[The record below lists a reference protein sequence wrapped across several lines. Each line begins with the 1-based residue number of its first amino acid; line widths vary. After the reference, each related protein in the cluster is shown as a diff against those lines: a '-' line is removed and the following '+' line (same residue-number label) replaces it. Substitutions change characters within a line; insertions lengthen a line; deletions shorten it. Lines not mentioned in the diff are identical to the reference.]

1 MVIESKLLYA
11 LVDSL
16 FGGNDVPYTKIE
28 GKDFTQI
35 EIKIARKIV
44 LSALDDLEKAW
55 EPVYPLKFGYSR
67 TEINPQFVAV
77 VPPSDVVIATTFD
90 VELEKVSGTLKFV
103 IPYATLEPIKSKLSV
118 GFQSEQLEVDHIWI
132 NRIKEQIMRTTV
144 NMNVTLGEAGISVN
158 DLIGLDVGDIIQLD
172 ADASSPL
179 DLEVEGV
186 GKFKCVPGV
195 LKGQRAVKISE
206 TMFE

>member
-1 MVIESKLLYA
+1 
-11 LVDSL
+11 
-16 FGGNDVPYTKIE
+16 
-28 GKDFTQI
+28 
-35 EIKIARKIV
+35 
-44 LSALDDLEKAW
+44 
-55 EPVYPLKFGYSR
+55 
-67 TEINPQFVAV
+67 
-77 VPPSDVVIATTFD
+77 
-90 VELEKVSGTLKFV
+90 
-103 IPYATLEPIKSKLSV
+103 
-118 GFQSEQLEVDHIWI
+118 
-132 NRIKEQIMRTTV
+132 MRTTV